1 MERSVKLKI
10 FFGCISLL
18 MFLCLMIQLSAS
30 GDASEAL
37 LESEPVLAG
46 EDKGKKIMYLTFD
59 DGPSCNTEKVLGHL
73 ILIVFVSAAVLL
85 AISGLIKYMDAQT
98 KTQKVAATE
107 KVGKPEIKQMF
118 LTPNKYSR
126 PGKALN
132 SVKGIV
138 IHYTANPGSTAE
150 ENRNYFENLRKKK
163 TTYASSHFVV
173 GIDGEI
179 VQCVPLDE
187 IAYASN
193 DRNKDTI
200 SIECCHP
207 NKDGKFTK
215 KTYDSLIQL
224 VSWLCGKYNLKKDAN
239 PFEYFTQCSWDR
251 KL

>member
-1 MERSVKLKI
+1 MDEQKK
-10 FFGCISLL
+10 
-18 MFLCLMIQLSAS
+18 APKNT
-30 GDASEAL
+30 
-37 LESEPVLAG
+37 ES
-46 EDKGKKIMYLTFD
+46 
-59 DGPSCNTEKVLGHL
+59 NTEKVLGHL

-224 VSWLCGKYNLKKDAN
+224 VSWLCGKYNLKKDAIIRHYDVTGKMCPKYYVEHEDAWKKFKN
-239 PFEYFTQCSWDR
+239 DVFVYIS
-251 KL
+251 KKA

>member
-1 MERSVKLKI
+1 MDEQKK
-10 FFGCISLL
+10 
-18 MFLCLMIQLSAS
+18 APKNT
-30 GDASEAL
+30 
-37 LESEPVLAG
+37 ES
-46 EDKGKKIMYLTFD
+46 
-59 DGPSCNTEKVLGHL
+59 NTEKVLGHL

-107 KVGKPEIKQMF
+107 KVGKPEIKQML

-215 KTYDSLIQL
+215 KTYNSLIQL
-224 VSWLCGKYNLKKDAN
+224 VSWLCGKYNLKKDAIIRHYDVTGKMCPKYYVEHEDAWKKFKN
-239 PFEYFTQCSWDR
+239 DVFVYIS
-251 KL
+251 KKA